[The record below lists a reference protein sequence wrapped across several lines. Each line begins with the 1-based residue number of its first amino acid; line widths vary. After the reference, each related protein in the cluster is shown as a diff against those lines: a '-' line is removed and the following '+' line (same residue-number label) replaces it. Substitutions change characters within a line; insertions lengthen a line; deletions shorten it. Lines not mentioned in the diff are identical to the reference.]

1 MYSSI
6 ELQPNE
12 SVLQEIRR
20 ARMTL
25 SPGLMAGSFIVL
37 ANFFLLAWWFQHDP
51 WGPLVFAMVLV
62 LGALV
67 LVRTIVLWRRNMLVI
82 TNQRV
87 IYFQQSGLFEHTATE
102 VGYDKIQDIRY
113 TIKGIIHTMYHI
125 GTITLQTAGLTNV
138 ISADRLEHP
147 MQVQRLIAEQQR
159 RFTQQRPAPVAQ
171 RNVLDIRTQSSR

>member
-12 SVLQEIRR
+12 SILKEVRR

-25 SPGLMAGSFIVL
+25 SPGILFGSLIL
-37 ANFFLLAWWFQHDP
+37 LTNFFFLAWWFQHDP
-51 WGPLVFAMVLV
+51 WGPIAFAFILV
-62 LGALV
+62 LGAL
-67 LVRTIVLWRRNMLVI
+67 LILRTIVLWRRNILVI

-87 IYFQQSGLFEHTATE
+87 MYFQQLGLFDHTATE

-113 TIKGIIHTMYHI
+113 TIKGIVNTMYHI
-125 GTITLQTAGLTNV
+125 GTITLQTAGMTNV
-138 ISADRLEHP
+138 ISADRLQHP

-159 RFTQQRPAPVAQ
+159 NYVSRRPVPVVQ
-171 RNVLDIRTQSSR
+171 RNVLDIRQQQ